1 MYMGQRLLWVF
12 SDSSLI
18 FQLLIHVGHRYV
30 KKVTLMCYIY
40 VLMKSSKLVDLLH
53 VCCIHV
59 PVCKYYVHIWAAMKD
74 NYVTYM

>member
-30 KKVTLMCYIY
+30 KKGYFN
-40 VLMKSSKLVDLLH
+40 VLHICSHEVIKACRFATCMLH
-53 VCCIHV
+53 TCTR
-59 PVCKYYVHIWAAMKD
+59 M
-74 NYVTYM
+74 